1 MVGSSIVP
9 YRCVVFNCSMCLER
23 LFFLYLFFFFIRA
36 FSHSSHTYGNQSHS
50 VRYSTIIKDENETQ
64 TRKMMIFHHVHT
76 RSFLF
81 GNQTQFIF
89 FFFFFRFVSFLHHLF
104 TVYSF
109 VVRPRIYRKFEF
121 SIAYRLW
128 VCLRIK
134 RSFISIEFNW
144 IEFNSIYMQRFISS
158 HVLLVSSSFSLLFYF
173 IFFYIRF
180 NFKWKSY
187 LIHKFLRF
195 ILSRRWFELLAFLSH
210 FKHHWI
216 YLRIF
221 FEEKEKS
228 MTLSKRP
235 RIF

>member
-1 MVGSSIVP
+1 MKHKPEKWWFFITSTP
-9 YRCVVFNCSMCLER
+9 EA
-23 LFFLYLFFFFIRA
+23 FFLAIKRSLFFF
-36 FSHSSHTYGNQSHS
+36 
-50 VRYSTIIKDENETQ
+50 
-64 TRKMMIFHHVHT
+64 
-76 RSFLF
+76 L
-81 GNQTQFIF
+81 
-89 FFFFFRFVSFLHHLF
+89 FFFRFVSFLHHLF

>member
-1 MVGSSIVP
+1 MFGK
-9 YRCVVFNCSMCLER
+9 VV
-23 LFFLYLFFFFIRA
+23 FLYLFFFFL
-36 FSHSSHTYGNQSHS
+36 FELSHSSHTYGNQSHS

-89 FFFFFRFVSFLHHLF
+89 FFFFFRFDSFLHHLF

-173 IFFYIRF
+173 IFFTFVLILNENHILYI
-180 NFKWKSY
+180 NFYASFWADDDLSY
-187 LIHKFLRF
+187 WLFCHISS
-195 ILSRRWFELLAFLSH
+195 IIEY
-210 FKHHWI
+210 I
-216 YLRIF
+216 
-221 FEEKEKS
+221 
-228 MTLSKRP
+228 
-235 RIF
+235 